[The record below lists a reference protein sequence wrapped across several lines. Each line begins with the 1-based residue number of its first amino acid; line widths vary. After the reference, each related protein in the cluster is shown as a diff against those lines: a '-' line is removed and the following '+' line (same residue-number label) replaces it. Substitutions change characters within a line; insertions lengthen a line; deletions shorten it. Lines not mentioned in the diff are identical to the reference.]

1 MDTVNPDDI
10 QLDGV
15 NGGQESYRDQSAMRR
30 RNTNNRKMNSK
41 VRDGPE
47 AQEDEDD
54 GDDNVDV
61 RRIKDKFDETQ

>member
-15 NGGQESYRDQSAMRR
+15 NGGQESHRDQSALRR
-30 RNTNNRKMNSK
+30 RNNNRKLNSK

-47 AQEDEDD
+47 AQEDEDE
-54 GDDNVDV
+54 GDNDVDV
-61 RRIKDKFDETQ
+61 RRLKEKFDETQ